1 MDRVNRSSIDPV
13 ALHLSDPGLTDR
25 LSPLWHNPAD
35 LLACFERVSH
45 SECDWYR
52 IADAS
57 LGIESDDFALRAR
70 FQQLYGECL
79 SGFPANA
86 EARLHCRVQVMD
98 ALPAHCVSFTG
109 TGEINVIDFM
119 LDLFRDRGYVELNP
133 ETPGWRAI
141 GLAGESCPILIS
153 RGNRILVDAAKPW
166 QPLIANCAVN
176 WTMHMQREVLF
187 FHAAAVGLG
196 DAGVLIIGGKG
207 AGKTTLSMA
216 LAARGHDFLG
226 DEIAAVRTRTA
237 ELLPMRRAVSIRPGP
252 QSSRVNQML
261 QHERY
266 PAEQFPDGSTR
277 MRAEPGEFFPAPR
290 ERPLPLRSI
299 FFLRPFEDRARVESF
314 VPAAAD
320 LRLLAPLPC
329 TFWGT
334 SPARPLMQVARLLSG
349 VNCCNFYPGMP
360 DESACLVE
368 RIARK

>member
-1 MDRVNRSSIDPV
+1 MAHVNSGSIYPV
-13 ALHLSDPGLTDR
+13 ALPALDPGLNDR
-25 LSPLWHNPAD
+25 PSPWFHVPSD
-35 LLACFERVSH
+35 LLACFEHRGH
-45 SECDWYR
+45 SACDWYR

-57 LGIESDDFALRAR
+57 LGIESDDFSLRAR

-79 SGFPANA
+79 SLRADTA
-86 EARLHCRVQVMD
+86 EPRVRCRVQVMD
-98 ALPAHCVSFTG
+98 SLPAHYVRFSG
-109 TGEINVIDFM
+109 TREINVIDFM
-119 LDLFRDRGYVELNP
+119 LDLFRDRGYVEMKP

-141 GLAGESCPILIS
+141 GRTGQAGLILIS
-153 RGNRILVDAAKPW
+153 RGNRLLVDAAKAW
-166 QPLIANCAVN
+166 QPLVANCAVN
-176 WTMHMQREVLF
+176 WAMGMQRGVLF
-187 FHAAAVGLG
+187 FHAAAVGVG

-252 QSSRVNQML
+252 QSSRVDQML
-261 QHERY
+261 QHGRY

-299 FFLRPFEDRARVESF
+299 FFLRAFEDRARVESF
-314 VPAAAD
+314 VPGAHD
-320 LRLLAPLPC
+320 LRLFAPLPC

-334 SPARPLMQVARLLSG
+334 TPARPLMQVARLLSG
-349 VNCCNFYPGMP
+349 VNCYHFYPGMP

-368 RIARK
+368 RIARR

>member
-1 MDRVNRSSIDPV
+1 MDS
-13 ALHLSDPGLTDR
+13 
-25 LSPLWHNPAD
+25 
-35 LLACFERVSH
+35 
-45 SECDWYR
+45 
-52 IADAS
+52 
-57 LGIESDDFALRAR
+57 
-70 FQQLYGECL
+70 
-79 SGFPANA
+79 
-86 EARLHCRVQVMD
+86 
-98 ALPAHCVSFTG
+98 LPAHCVSFTG

-153 RGNRILVDAAKPW
+153 RGNGLLVDAAQPW

-252 QSSRVNQML
+252 QSSRVDQML
-261 QHERY
+261 QHGRY

-299 FFLRPFEDRARVESF
+299 FFLRPFEDRARAESF
-314 VPAAAD
+314 VPGAAD

-329 TFWGT
+329 TFWGVP
-334 SPARPLMQVARLLSG
+334 PARPLMEVAKLLSG
-349 VNCCNFYPGMP
+349 VNCYHFYPGMP
-360 DESACLVE
+360 DESACLME